1 MPEMKYYI
9 VYANWKP
16 ELQGQPEDIKK
27 AMEKYAKV
35 VEEAGCKVKLWGAAL
50 GVPENALCVIKG
62 SPDNYLKLLPA
73 AAPFTNTRT
82 HVVIKF

>member
-9 VYANWKP
+9 VYAMWKP
-16 ELQGQPEDIKK
+16 EHRGPEGFKK
-27 AMEKYAKV
+27 AMDKWIKAIEG
-35 VEEAGCKVKLWGAAL
+35 AGCKVKLWGAAL

-62 SPDNYLKLLPA
+62 SPENYMKIPNA
-73 AAPFTNTRT
+73 EAPYTNTRT

>member
-16 ELQGQPEDIKK
+16 EIQGIDAMKE
-27 AMEKYAKV
+27 AMEKYTKV
-35 VEEAGCKVKLWGAAL
+35 VEEAGCKVKLWGSAL
-50 GVPENALCVIKG
+50 GVPETALCVIKG
-62 SPDNYLKLLPA
+62 SPENYMKIPIA
-73 AAPFTNTRT
+73 EQPYTNTRT